1 MRLNRAVAGLA
12 FVWQGRW
19 GRYRELTGVNYRKH
33 AMPVSNQAAIVPPPP
48 TAARIPRALAES
60 SSPGR
65 LRGVDAA
72 DAGRVGGFKFLVAAV
87 FCVSPTRTCRR
98 FKPTCGTTKSTASP
112 ARKSSPRAWSGCIQM
127 PAMWHSI
134 HFAAP
139 APPRLSP
146 NATSGT
152 TSAWKSTRNTRR
164 WRRGGC
170 GWRIK

>member
-1 MRLNRAVAGLA
+1 MARAMAATGPLSRINRCKLP
-12 FVWQGRW
+12 
-19 GRYRELTGVNYRKH
+19 KH
-33 AMPVSNQAAIVPPPP
+33 AMSVSNRAAVVPPPANRGP
-48 TAARIPRALAES
+48 HPPRSLTKS
-60 SSPGR
+60 NSPRR
-65 LRGVDAA
+65 LRGADAA

-87 FCVSPTRTCRR
+87 FCVSPTRTCQR

-127 PAMWHSI
+127 PAMWQSI

-139 APPRLSP
+139 APPRLSS

-152 TSAWKSTRNTRR
+152 TSARKSTRNTRR